1 MKRILILMACVL
13 GAVQGLSAQSVISPG
28 RAINITIKG
37 VSAEEASK
45 FNGTYPVSESGLI
58 SLPNLDSPIRAGG
71 LSGSQLARTIEAAYR
86 SAQIYRTPSIQ
97 VITNSDDTVSDLQ
110 ITIGG
115 QVRTPGPRKYTQGM
129 TLYQA
134 VSAGG
139 GATEF
144 GSMFRVSLIRNGK
157 AKEIDLTKN
166 ENKALLVEPNDTI
179 EVPQKNI
186 WGR

>member
-1 MKRILILMACVL
+1 MAFAA
-13 GAVQGLSAQSVISPG
+13 GSIQGLSAQSTISPG
-28 RAINITIKG
+28 RAIQISIKG
-37 VSAEEASK
+37 VGSEEASK

-58 SLPNLDSPIRAGG
+58 SLPNLDAPIRAGG
-71 LSGSQLARTIEAAYR
+71 LSGAQLARSIEAAYR
-86 SAQIYRTPSIQ
+86 SAQIYKAPSIQ
-97 VITNSDDTVSDLQ
+97 VITNSEDTVEEFS

-115 QVRTPGPRKYTQGM
+115 QVRTPGPRKFTQGM

-157 AKEIDLTKN
+157 ATTYDLTKN
-166 ENKALLVEPNDTI
+166 ENKSIQVQPNDTI
-179 EVPQKNI
+179 EVPQKNLL
-186 WGR
+186 GH

>member
-1 MKRILILMACVL
+1 MKRFLILMACAV
-13 GAVQGLSAQSVISPG
+13 GAIQGLAAQSVISPG

-37 VSAEEASK
+37 VGAEEAQK
-45 FNGTYPVSESGLI
+45 FNGTYPVSESGMI

-86 SAQIYRTPSIQ
+86 SAQIYRAPSVQ
-97 VITNSDDTVSDLQ
+97 VITNSDDTVAEFSV
-110 ITIGG
+110 TIGG
-115 QVRTPGPRKYTQGM
+115 QVRQPGPRKYTQGM

-157 AKEIDLTKN
+157 AREIDLTKN
-166 ENKALLVEPNDTI
+166 ENKSLLVEPNDTI
-179 EVPQKNI
+179 EVPQKNFL
-186 WGR
+186 GR